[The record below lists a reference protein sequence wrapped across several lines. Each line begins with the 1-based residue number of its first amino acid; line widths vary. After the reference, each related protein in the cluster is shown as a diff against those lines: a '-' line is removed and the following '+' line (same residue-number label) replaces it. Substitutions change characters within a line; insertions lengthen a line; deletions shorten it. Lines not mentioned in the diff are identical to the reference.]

1 MNKKIDW
8 SSLWKK
14 EDWWAI
20 WLAIGIILV
29 ALIFFYSGSTIKP
42 IAIKPVKW
50 ENFNTVIQH
59 FIQQWHW
66 YLALFVI
73 WLAIFTMSVRFL
85 GLNIKQYI
93 PGFIILYILS
103 ILIFIVSS
111 WKYAS
116 NYNMEAPLLALLLG
130 LIVSNIFRLPKWLDT
145 SFRTEY
151 YIKTGIIL
159 LGATLPF
166 TLIIQAGYIA
176 LLQATIVSVTTF
188 LTIYFAAT
196 RIFKLDRRFA
206 ACMGAGGSVCGVSAT
221 IAVGGA
227 VGARK
232 DHMAI
237 GISLVAVWAIVM
249 IFILPFV
256 CRALDLH
263 PGVSGAW
270 IGTSE
275 FADAAGFAAAVA
287 IGHEA
292 AIHSYTLM
300 KVIGRDIWIG
310 LWAFILSIISVVFW
324 EKSELGEKRTSAWE
338 IWWRFPKFV
347 LGFFIASALMTLI
360 AAQFS
365 PEEFN
370 QILKPQLIT
379 PIKTLRTWTFIFTF
393 LSIGFTT
400 RFREL
405 TTFGWSPFLAFTLG
419 VAVNVPL
426 GYFLSTGLFHGYW
439 TAITG

>member
-196 RIFKLDRRFA
+196 RIFKLDRRFG